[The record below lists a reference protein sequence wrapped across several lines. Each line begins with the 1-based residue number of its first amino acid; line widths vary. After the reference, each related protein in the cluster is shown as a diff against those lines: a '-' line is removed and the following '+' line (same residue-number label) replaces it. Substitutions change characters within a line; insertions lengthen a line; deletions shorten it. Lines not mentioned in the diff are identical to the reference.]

1 MSTAP
6 RVSVVMPTYNRRDTI
21 LRAVESVRAQ
31 SFGDFELVVVDDGST
46 DGTHELFE
54 GGAGIARID
63 PRVRLIRQANQGVG
77 GARNTAM
84 TAARGELIAFLDSD
98 DAWPAHHL
106 ALATAFFDA
115 HPGEDAF
122 TSEFWEDFGG
132 HGYVKHYRVETGDWY
147 PRTAKRI
154 GSHAFDQPP
163 PHGDPYLW
171 LYETRE
177 PLGTWARPALERSPF
192 LDHAYHY
199 RGDVFRAWRWGWMMA
214 MQPTVITRRALEAV
228 GLNDTSY
235 AIACDFG
242 WLAELCRKF
251 PMNFL
256 SVPGGIKHEYAEGK
270 KPVSEGHLVTGRSA
284 IRFHQDVL
292 RFHEE
297 LFWKANPT
305 DPELTAL
312 RGLRQSLVAQ
322 AALAKGER
330 DLARGYLEQ
339 AVKSYPGADTTA
351 LLWLAKA
358 APRDEVASLVY
369 RNSMRGVWFA
379 DRVRRSLHGLVS
391 R

>member
-1 MSTAP
+1 MNPAP

-21 LRAVESVRAQ
+21 LRAVASVRAQ
-31 SFGDFELVVVDDGST
+31 TFGDFELVVVDDGST

-54 GGAGIARID
+54 GRAGLADLD
-63 PRVRLIRQANQGVG
+63 PRIRLIRQANQGVG

-84 TAARGELIAFLDSD
+84 AAARGELIAFLDSD

-122 TSEFWEDFGG
+122 TSEFWEDFGERRF
-132 HGYVKHYRVETGDWY
+132 VKHYRVETGEWY

-154 GSHAFDQPP
+154 GSRAFERPP
-163 PHGDPYLW
+163 PLGDPYLW
-171 LYETRE
+171 FYDTRE
-177 PLGTWARPALERSPF
+177 AIGAWARPALEHSPH
-192 LDHAYHY
+192 LDHAFHY
-199 RGDVFRAWRWGWMMA
+199 RGHVFRGWRWGWMMA

-228 GLNDTSY
+228 GPNDTSY
-235 AIACDFG
+235 SIACDFG
-242 WLAELCRKF
+242 WLATLCRKF

-256 SVPGGIKHEYAEGK
+256 SVPGAIKHEYAEGK
-270 KPVSEGHLVTGRSA
+270 KPVAEGHLVTGRSA

-297 LFWKANPT
+297 LFWKADPG
-305 DPELTAL
+305 DPELAAL
-312 RGLRQSLVAQ
+312 RGFRQSLVAQ

-330 DLARGYLEQ
+330 ALARSYLEQ
-339 AVKSYPGADTTA
+339 AVKTYPGTDTTA
-351 LLWLAKA
+351 LWWLAKA
-358 APRDEVASLVY
+358 APKDEVAALVY
-369 RNSMRGVWFA
+369 RNSMRGVWLA
-379 DRVRRSLHGLVS
+379 ERVRHSLHGLVS